1 MRAVGIGLVLAAV
14 AGCAP
19 PGPATVSGTVTYD
32 GQPLE
37 GGTIGFYP
45 DRGGPPQ
52 FTAITAGGRFE
63 LAPAPGEVSLLS
75 GGYRVTVNG
84 TEAPRPGKGG
94 PPGPGRPVTPH
105 RFADKNESGL
115 RCSLVPGANSVAFRL
130 PKE

>member
-1 MRAVGIGLVLAAV
+1 MRGIGVGLVLAAAV
-14 AGCAP
+14 GCAP
-19 PGPATVSGTVTYD
+19 SGPATVSGTVTYD
-32 GQPLE
+32 GHPLE
-37 GGTIGFYP
+37 NGTIGFYP

-63 LAPAPGEVSLLS
+63 LAPVAGDVPLMS

-105 RFADKNESGL
+105 RFADRNESGL
-115 RCSLVPGANSVAFRL
+115 RCMLDPGPNTITFAL